1 MIYIILILSLV
12 TSLKSIFL
20 SEFYNNYLMFSI
32 YPLELALLSF
42 NNSLSDIIIKW
53 IVNGLFNQDNE
64 IEYID
69 RIENYKEYG
78 NLISWILTY
87 VLFNCYIL
95 CKYRR
100 NLNRYIFISYQLKFL
115 IINFISLFLWSFNI
129 LFNYE
134 DISIFVLVIFNVYI
148 FNFITFW
155 FQGIIFNFI
164 FGEKMYIYRKKYD
177 FLIKYYNPKY
187 KYFTLI
193 LQSLKSLTFIYMIIY
208 NLYEDYSDYVLIILN
223 TFSIL
228 IYLISKNI
236 YINNKLNYY
245 LIILHLISILLIVC
259 SILDK
264 YFEYNYIIKYCILV
278 VNIILVVYF
287 NYNKIKRINGEVINN
302 RDIEMDIIS

>member
-20 SEFYNNYLMFSI
+20 SEFYNNFLIFSI

-42 NNSLSDIIIKW
+42 NNILPDIIMKW
-53 IVNGLFNQDNE
+53 VVNGLFNNENE

-69 RIENYKEYG
+69 RIENYKDYG

-87 VLFNCYIL
+87 VLFNCYVL
-95 CKYRR
+95 CKYRKK
-100 NLNRYIFISYQLKFL
+100 LNRYILISYQLKFL

-164 FGEKMYIYRKKYD
+164 YGEKMYIYRKKYD

-208 NLYEDYSDYVLIILN
+208 NLYEDNSDYVLIILN

-245 LIILHLISILLIVC
+245 LITLHLISILLIVC
-259 SILDK
+259 SILDR
-264 YFEYNYIIKYCILV
+264 YFEYNYIIKYCILLI
-278 VNIILVVYF
+278 NIILVVYF
-287 NYNKIKRINGEVINN
+287 NKNKKLESNLIND
-302 RDIEMDIIS
+302 RDIEMNVIS